1 MASQGEF
8 LANVEGLR
16 VRVKRSTG
24 DVEVTFKVRG
34 RSAEPMN
41 GIKFIIHKNDSL
53 RGLKERIRTGPGRL
67 LSNRDLEY
75 IYDLAQSQFDLDNRN
90 NYVRDNK
97 TAYYENDNDKK
108 YRRDEPEEKGM
119 ANGGKVYKHRIGRM
133 K

>member
-1 MASQGEF
+1 MASQGELF
-8 LANVEGLR
+8 ANVEGLR
-16 VRVKRSTG
+16 VRVKSTG

-34 RSAEPMN
+34 RSEPMN
-41 GIKFIIHKNDSL
+41 GKKFIIHKNDSL
-53 RGLKERIRTGPGRL
+53 RGLKERIRTGPGRI
-67 LSNRDLEY
+67 LSDRDLEY

-119 ANGGKVYKHRIGRM
+119 AHGGKVYKHRIGRM